1 MVKSHFIKQ
10 KLGYL
15 ILGLSL
21 LAGLV
26 LARVS
31 IEYRADTLTHV
42 FKTQNFDSIFGYD
55 LLKVG
60 SSLNNMRAQA
70 NWKCVKATFRDSD
83 FFNYGP
89 GECKANFLNVKN
101 KIFDQNNPSMQI
113 EFIYEFS
120 TSEKIAL
127 TSFILVYLFLIIL
140 MGKNSKKQA
149 REDEKHKLSLHMQQS
164 LSELNQAI
172 ELKNQARRIAH
183 DIRSPLEALKMFTR
197 NNHEKNIQDLI
208 ERIDGIAQ
216 SLLRPQEKE
225 KVSMANPSK
234 IVQQIV
240 DEKKGNISKLEIEI
254 LSTLQNNILVSM
266 GEINLG
272 RIISNLINNSI
283 EALSKSKAPKI
294 IFKIEEIHNQCQIT
308 IQDNGTGMS
317 EQTLEKIKAGKFT
330 AKKSGN
336 GIGLSSAISLVE
348 QMKGKIEIESKLN
361 VGTSLKLLLPIAFK
375 ENEQTIV
382 HLEDDK
388 YIRLAWAQEARKA
401 GKDLRSFSSYDEL
414 KSELSDI
421 PKEAIFY
428 IDQELGP
435 NELLGVDVINQLSA
449 QGFSNFFLS
458 TGYDF
463 LEFDSSIITG
473 LVSKSAPFSLAH

>member
-10 KLGYL
+10 KLSYL
-15 ILGLSL
+15 ILALSL
-21 LAGLV
+21 VAGLA

-31 IEYRADTLTHV
+31 IEYRADTLTNV

-127 TSFILVYLFLIIL
+127 SSFVLVYLLLIVL

-149 REDEKHKLSLHMQQS
+149 AEEEKLKLSLHMQQS
-164 LSELNQAI
+164 LNELNQVI
-172 ELKNQARRIAH
+172 ELKNQSRRIAH
-183 DIRSPLEALKMFTR
+183 DIRSPLEALKMFTQD
-197 NNHEKNIQDLI
+197 NEDKNIQDLI
-208 ERIDGIAQ
+208 ERIDGIAH

-225 KVSMANPSK
+225 KMSMANPSK
-234 IVQQIV
+234 IALQIIE
-240 DEKKGNISKLEIEI
+240 EKKGSHSKLEFEMINN
-254 LSTLQNNILVSM
+254 LQTRVLVSM

-283 EALSKSKAPKI
+283 EASSQTKAPKI
-294 IFKIEEIHNQCQIT
+294 VLKMDELNNQCQIT
-308 IQDNGTGMS
+308 IQDNGSGMS
-317 EQTLEKIKAGKFT
+317 EQTLDKIKSGKYT
-330 AKKSGN
+330 GKKSGN
-336 GIGLSSAISLVE
+336 GIGLSSAIALVE
-348 QMKGKIEIESKLN
+348 QMKGKIDIESKLHM
-361 VGTSLKLLLPIAFK
+361 GTTIKLNLPIAFK
-375 ENEQTIV
+375 EDNQTVV

-388 YIRLAWAQEARKA
+388 YIRLAWSKEAQRK
-401 GKDLRSFSSYDEL
+401 GKDLRSFANYEDL
-414 KSELSDI
+414 KSKLNDI

-428 IDQELGP
+428 VDQELGTDQLRGA
-435 NELLGVDVINQLSA
+435 EVIKQLSSL
-449 QGFSNFFLS
+449 GFSNFFLS
-458 TGYDF
+458 TGHDSLEYDTS
-463 LEFDSSIITG
+463 LIAG
-473 LVSKSAPFSLAH
+473 LVSKSAPFSAAH